1 MAQNIISVAQSL
13 SLYMAYVQDQ
23 IRRIS
28 PAMRNVPVLVVS
40 DPRTGQFISLSYPQ
54 MLSEVQRRTAL
65 GVNEAVK
72 HAAAIGYSV
81 VQ

>member
-1 MAQNIISVAQSL
+1 
-13 SLYMAYVQDQ
+13 
-23 IRRIS
+23 
-28 PAMRNVPVLVVS
+28 MRNVPTLVVS

-54 MLSEVQRRTAL
+54 MLSEIQRRTAL
-65 GVNEAVK
+65 GINEAVK